1 LDMEDNIQEMYE
13 KARAA
18 FKTVEYW
25 PQEKVDEMV
34 LAVGWELQKKET
46 AEELARLAVEKSG
59 IGVYEDKV
67 HKIGTKVRG
76 TLYDQIGVK
85 TCGLVEEDKAKGIR
99 KYAKPIGVIANVVP
113 CTNPESTVCCIALST
128 LKTRNAII
136 CSPHPRTEL
145 ATYATVEHIRKALVK
160 VGAPVDLVQCI
171 RHTSNEKTQEL
182 MANCDY
188 AVATGGAALVKVVY
202 AAGVPAQT
210 VGAGNVISI
219 VDSTVE
225 GDIPGIAFRLRKSK
239 TANNAAS
246 CSSEN
251 AIAIEE
257 CIFDKMIAAL
267 KAEGGYLCST
277 EERETLRKTMWPDGH
292 TLNREIVAKSATF
305 IADLAG
311 LKVPKNTTMLMIM
324 GEKIGREDRFS
335 GEKLSP
341 VLTVWKWT
349 DFDEMLDRME
359 KILKF
364 SGEGHSVNIQTRL
377 DERMHKIGLRANVSR
392 VVCNMGHTEANSGGW
407 TSWLG
412 FTDTLGCGTWAGNI
426 SCENINWKQFV
437 MYTRVAV
444 PVANYQPSDEELFGA
459 YLKKYGND

>member
-1 LDMEDNIQEMYE
+1 MEDNVREMYE

-18 FKTVEYW
+18 FAIVEFW

-34 LAVGWELQKKET
+34 LAVGWELQKPET
-46 AEELARLAVEKSG
+46 GDELARLAVEGSG

-85 TCGLVEEDKAKGIR
+85 TCGLVEDDKAKGIR

-145 ATYATVEHIRKALVK
+145 ATYTTVEHIRKALAK

-210 VGAGNVISI
+210 VGAGNVVSI
-219 VDSTVE
+219 VDSTVK
-225 GDIPGIAFRLRKSK
+225 DIPGVAFRLRKSK

-277 EERETLRKTMWPDGH
+277 EEREILRKTMWPDGH
-292 TLNREIVAKSATF
+292 TLNRDVVAKSALY
-305 IADLAG
+305 IAELAG
-311 LKVPKNTTMLMIM
+311 LKVPRETKILMVM

-341 VLTVWKWT
+341 VLTVWTWT
-349 DFDEMLDRME
+349 DFDEMLDRLGR
-359 KILKF
+359 ILKF
-364 SGEGHSVNIQTRL
+364 SGEGHSANIQTEI
-377 DERMHKIGLRANVSR
+377 DERIQKIGLRANVSR

-407 TSWLG
+407 TSSLG

-426 SCENINWKQFV
+426 SCENINWKQFL

-444 PVANYQPSDEELFGA
+444 PIVNYQPSDEELFGA
-459 YLKKYGND
+459 YLKKYGRD

>member
-1 LDMEDNIQEMYE
+1 MEDNIQEMYE

-18 FKTVEYW
+18 FKSVEYW
-25 PQEKVDEMV
+25 SQEKVDEMV
-34 LAVGWELQKKET
+34 LAVGWELQKAET
-46 AEELARLAVEKSG
+46 ADELARLAVEKSG
-59 IGVYEDKV
+59 LGVYEDKV

-76 TLYDQIGVK
+76 TLYDQIGIK
-85 TCGLVEEDKAKGIR
+85 TCGLVSEDKAKGIR
-99 KYAKPIGVIANVVP
+99 TYAKPIGVIANVVP

-202 AAGVPAQT
+202 GAGVPAQT

-219 VDSTVE
+219 VDSTVK
-225 GDIPGIAFRLRKSK
+225 DLPGVAFRLRKSK

-251 AIAIEE
+251 AVAIEE
-257 CIFDKMIAAL
+257 SIFDTMIAAL

-311 LKVPKNTTMLMIM
+311 LKVPKDTKMLMVM
-324 GEKIGREDRFS
+324 GEKIGGEDRFS

-364 SGEGHSVNIQTRL
+364 SGEGHSVNIQTSL
-377 DERMHKIGLRANVSR
+377 NERIDKIGLRANVSR

-407 TSWLG
+407 TSCLG
-412 FTDTLGCGTWAGNI
+412 FTDTLGCGSWAGNI
-426 SCENINWKQFV
+426 SCENINWKQFL

-444 PVANYQPSDEELFGA
+444 PVADYQPSDDELFGA
-459 YLKKYGND
+459 YLKKYGKD

>member
-1 LDMEDNIQEMYE
+1 MEDNVKEMYE
-13 KARAA
+13 RARAA
-18 FKTVEYW
+18 FKVVEFW

-46 AEELARLAVEKSG
+46 AEELAHLAVEKSG

-145 ATYATVEHIRKALVK
+145 ATYATVEHIRKGLKK

-210 VGAGNVISI
+210 VGAGNVCSI
-219 VDSTVE
+219 VDATVI
-225 GDIPGIAFRLRKSK
+225 DIPAMAARLVKSK

-251 AIAIEE
+251 SIAIEE
-257 CIFDKMIAAL
+257 KVFDKVMAAL
-267 KAEGGYLCST
+267 KAENCYLCTT

-292 TLNREIVAKSATF
+292 TLNRDVVAKSAAY
-305 IADLAG
+305 IAELAG
-311 LKVPKNTTMLMIM
+311 LKVPKGTRVIMVM
-324 GEKIGREDRFS
+324 GEKIGPEDRFS

-341 VLTVWKWT
+341 VLTVWKWSN
-349 DFDEMLDRME
+349 FDEMLNRLE
-359 KILKF
+359 RILKF
-364 SGEGHSVNIQTRL
+364 SGEGHSANIQTEI
-377 DERMHKIGLRANVSR
+377 DERRVKLALRANVSR
-392 VVCNMGHTEANSGGW
+392 IVSNMGHTEANSGGW
-407 TSWLG
+407 TSHLG

-426 SCENINWKQFV
+426 SCENINWRQFL
-437 MYTRVAV
+437 MYTRLAT
-444 PVANYQPSDEELFGA
+444 PVDNYQPPDDVLFGS
-459 YLKKYGND
+459 YLKKYGRD

>member
-1 LDMEDNIQEMYE
+1 MEDNIQEMYE

-34 LAVGWELQKKET
+34 LAVGWELQKAET
-46 AEELARLAVEKSG
+46 ADELARLAVEKSG
-59 IGVYEDKV
+59 LGVYEDKV

-76 TLYDQIGVK
+76 TLYDQIGIK
-85 TCGLVEEDKAKGIR
+85 TCGLVSEDKAKGIR
-99 KYAKPIGVIANVVP
+99 TYAKPIGVIANVVP

-145 ATYATVEHIRKALVK
+145 ATNATVDHIRKALAK

-171 RHTSNEKTQEL
+171 RKTSNEKTQEL

-219 VDSTVE
+219 VDATVE
-225 GDIPGIAFRLRKSK
+225 DDIPGIAFRLRKSK

-251 AIAIEE
+251 AVAIEE
-257 CIFDKMIAAL
+257 KIFDKMIAAL

-277 EERETLRKTMWPDGH
+277 EEREILRKTMWPDGH

-305 IADLAG
+305 IAELAG
-311 LKVPKNTTMLMIM
+311 LKVPKNTTMLMVM
-324 GEKIGREDRFS
+324 GEKIGKEDRFS

-377 DERMHKIGLRANVSR
+377 DERMHKIGLRANVGR
-392 VVCNMGHTEANSGGW
+392 VVCNMGHTAANSGGW
-407 TSWLG
+407 TSHLG

-426 SCENINWKQFV
+426 SCENINWKQFI

-444 PVANYQPSDEELFGA
+444 SVADYEPTDEELFGT
-459 YLKKYGND
+459 YFKKYGKD

>member
-1 LDMEDNIQEMYE
+1 MEDNIQEMYK

-18 FKTVEYW
+18 FKTVEFW

-59 IGVYEDKV
+59 IGVFEDKV
-67 HKIGTKVRG
+67 NKIGTKVRG

-136 CSPHPRTEL
+136 CSPHPRTEM
-145 ATYATVEHIRKALVK
+145 ATYATVEHIRKALQK

-202 AAGVPAQT
+202 GAGVPAQT

-219 VDSTVE
+219 GDATVE
-225 GDIPGIAFRLRKSK
+225 DDLAGVAFRLRKSK

-257 CIFDKMIAAL
+257 KIFYKMIAAL

-277 EERETLRKTMWPDGH
+277 EEREILRKTMWPDGH

-305 IADLAG
+305 IAELAG
-311 LKVPKNTTMLMIM
+311 LKVPKDTKVLMVM

-359 KILKF
+359 NILKF
-364 SGEGHSVNIQTRL
+364 SGEGHSVNIQTRI
-377 DERMHKIGLRANVSR
+377 DERMHKLGLRANVSR
-392 VVCNMGHTEANSGGW
+392 VVCNMGHTDANSGGW
-407 TSWLG
+407 TSYLG
-412 FTDTLGCGTWAGNI
+412 FPDTLGCGTWAGNI
-426 SCENINWKQFV
+426 SCENINWKQFL
-437 MYTRVAV
+437 MYTRVAT
-444 PVANYQPSDEELFGA
+444 PVANYQPTDEALFGT
-459 YLKKYGND
+459 YLKKWGRD

>member
-1 LDMEDNIQEMYE
+1 MEDNISEMYE

-18 FKTVEYW
+18 FKTVEFW

-34 LAVGWELQKKET
+34 LAVGWELQKQET

-59 IGVYEDKV
+59 IGVFEDKV

-85 TCGLVEEDKAKGIR
+85 TCGLVEEDKARGIR

-136 CSPHPRTEL
+136 SSPHPRTEL
-145 ATYATVEHIRKALVK
+145 TTYMTVEHIRKALAK

-210 VGAGNVISI
+210 VGAGNVVSI
-219 VDSTVE
+219 VDSTVK
-225 GDIPGIAFRLRKSK
+225 DIPGVAARLKKSK
-239 TANNAAS
+239 IANNAAS

-257 CIFDKMIAAL
+257 VIFDKMIAAL
-267 KAEGGYLCST
+267 KAEGAYLCST
-277 EERETLRKTMWPDGH
+277 EEREILRKTMWPDGH
-292 TLNREIVAKSATF
+292 TLNRDIVAKSPLY
-305 IADLAG
+305 IAELAG
-311 LKVPKNTTMLMIM
+311 LKVPRETKMLMVT
-324 GEKIGREDRFS
+324 GEKVGPEDRFS

-349 DFDEMLDRME
+349 DFDEMLDRLE
-359 KILKF
+359 EILKF
-364 SGEGHSVNIQTRL
+364 SGEGHSANIQTEI
-377 DERMHKIGLRANVSR
+377 DERRVKLALRANVSR

-407 TSWLG
+407 TSCLG

-426 SCENINWKQFV
+426 SCENINWRQFL
-437 MYTRVAV
+437 MYTRLDMPIAD
-444 PVANYQPSDEELFGA
+444 YQPSDEELFGS
-459 YLKKYGND
+459 YLKKWGKD